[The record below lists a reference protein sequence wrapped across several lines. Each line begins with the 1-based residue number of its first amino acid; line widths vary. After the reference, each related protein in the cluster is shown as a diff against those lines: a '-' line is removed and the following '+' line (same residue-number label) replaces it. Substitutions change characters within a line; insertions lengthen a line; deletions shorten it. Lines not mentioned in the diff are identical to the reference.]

1 MVIFHCKFT
10 TKWSIVYIILD
21 IILWTCLFVLKY
33 NSNNNNNL
41 LVQNK
46 YINKCIY
53 LLYKDHTLLLL
64 QFVLFELKLSTV
76 SKLTRNIIKQ
86 NQIIYWIM
94 TSSLQINNKVLYSI
108 LIKRYLKIKSN
119 ENSIENLPLFSSQ
132 WYISY
137 NICIYCISISFVIIL
152 LV

>member
-33 NSNNNNNL
+33 NNNNNL
-41 LVQNK
+41 LV
-46 YINKCIY
+46 CIY

-64 QFVLFELKLSTV
+64 QFVFLELKLTTG

-94 TSSLQINNKVLYSI
+94 TSYLQINNKVLYSI
-108 LIKRYLKIKSN
+108 LIKRYLRIKSN

-137 NICIYCISISFVIIL
+137 SIYILYFDFFRYHSTSVAISVY
-152 LV
+152 